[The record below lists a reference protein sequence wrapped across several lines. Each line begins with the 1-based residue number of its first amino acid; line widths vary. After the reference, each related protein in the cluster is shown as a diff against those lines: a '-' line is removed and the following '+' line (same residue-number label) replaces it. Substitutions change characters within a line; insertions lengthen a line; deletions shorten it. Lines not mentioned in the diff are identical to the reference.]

1 MVVLKNIIGARTQRE
16 LENRI
21 ADCEE
26 RGWKVASQ
34 MKLFPGNPRPY
45 QILMK
50 FETDKDSVS
59 L

>member
-16 LENRI
+16 LEIRI
-21 ADCEE
+21 AECEE

-34 MKLFPGNPRPY
+34 MKHFPGDPRPY

-50 FETDKDSVS
+50 FEADKEHVS